1 MNMLAKILPLIL
13 VCLPTLTADAQE
25 RKVNYEEAK
34 VPEYR
39 LPPILEMPDGT
50 AITDANAWTTKGRP
64 ATLEQFRTHVYGRAP
79 MARPSLRFK
88 VQDREDQALQGKA
101 RRRQVTLYFSDDD
114 QGPQVNLLI
123 YLPVKAARPSPV
135 FLGLNFQGN
144 HTIHADPHIPVTQS
158 WVRNNKDVGAENH
171 QASAEGRG
179 RVANRW
185 PVEKITAAG
194 YGLATAYYG
203 DIDPDFDDGFR
214 NGVHTLAGEKAPA
227 ADEWGS
233 IATWA
238 WGLSY
243 VMDYLQQ
250 DAEIDPKRIILM
262 GHSRLGKTSLWAGA
276 EDERFSIVIS
286 NNSGCGG
293 AALHRREFGETVKI
307 INNAFPHWFCDNFT
321 DYSERVDACPVDQ
334 HQLIGLIAPRPVYV
348 ASAADDRWADPRGEF
363 LSCVHASP
371 LYELLGTD
379 GIAQQEMPGIESPIF
394 STVGY
399 HIRSGKHDVTHYD
412 WEQWI
417 KFANKHLGSP

>member
-1 MNMLAKILPLIL
+1 
-13 VCLPTLTADAQE
+13 
-25 RKVNYEEAK
+25 
-34 VPEYR
+34 
-39 LPPILEMPDGT
+39 
-50 AITDANAWTTKGRP
+50 
-64 ATLEQFRTHVYGRAP
+64 
-79 MARPSLRFK
+79 
-88 VQDREDQALQGKA
+88 
-101 RRRQVTLYFSDDD
+101 
-114 QGPQVNLLI
+114 
-123 YLPVKAARPSPV
+123 
-135 FLGLNFQGN
+135 
-144 HTIHADPHIPVTQS
+144 
-158 WVRNNKDVGAENH
+158 
-171 QASAEGRG
+171 
-179 RVANRW
+179 
-185 PVEKITAAG
+185 
-194 YGLATAYYG
+194 
-203 DIDPDFDDGFR
+203 
-214 NGVHTLAGEKAPA
+214 
-227 ADEWGS
+227 
-233 IATWA
+233 
-238 WGLSY
+238 
-243 VMDYLQQ
+243 
-250 DAEIDPKRIILM
+250 M

-394 STVGY
+394 STIGY

-417 KFANKHLGSP
+417 KFADKHLGSP